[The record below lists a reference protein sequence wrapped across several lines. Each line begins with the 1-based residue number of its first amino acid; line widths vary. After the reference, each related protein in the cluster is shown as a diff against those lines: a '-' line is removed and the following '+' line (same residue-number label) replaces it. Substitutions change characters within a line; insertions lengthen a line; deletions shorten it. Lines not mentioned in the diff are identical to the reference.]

1 MNMAKSTQSVLQSH
15 RVKPISL
22 PSRKASG
29 WYDDKPSPSRRP
41 FERSSVIQI
50 AGRCLT
56 KHGRVIPQNPHECDS
71 YHGLI
76 VPRCSMMFPSLPR
89 AQWDLGV
96 SRLACQFHDVFWN
109 PGAWMADRRN
119 ESYHGLRPTKGP
131 ICGLKHS
138 QG

>member
-1 MNMAKSTQSVLQSH
+1 MAKSTQSVLQSH

-56 KHGRVIPQNPHECDS
+56 KHGRVIPQNPHECHN

-76 VPRCSMMFPSLPR
+76 VPRCSHHCHGPNGTSASVVWPASFMMSFGILV
-89 AQWDLGV
+89 LGW
-96 SRLACQFHDVFWN
+96 LIA
-109 PGAWMADRRN
+109 G
-119 ESYHGLRPTKGP
+119 TKATMD
-131 ICGLKHS
+131 
-138 QG
+138 